1 MKLNNS
7 FTFLMWKLV
16 VFYLRSIMIPLFLHK
31 LLDGVRCAN
40 TNTAGWDYVFPYQ
53 LKCPKNVLLA
63 DKCFLA

>member
-16 VFYLRSIMIPLFLHK
+16 VFYLQSITALFLHK
-31 LLDGVRCAN
+31 LLDGIRCAS
-40 TNTAGWDYVFPYQ
+40 TNAAGWDCVFPYQ
-53 LKCPKNVLLA
+53 FTCPKNVLLA